1 MAKENMTAIA
11 VNKSLLKEYSSNG
24 VRTVF
29 MDDRTEFQIKLFN
42 PLTTRVS
49 ARIEIDG
56 ESLGN
61 ELILRPGETVWLE
74 RYFNKPNKFRFE
86 TYTVESGSV
95 AVERAIRNNGVVK
108 ISFYKERPNVQ
119 IHIPEYRPGYRGI
132 EPMLE
137 PMCSKYF
144 KGVPIELNTLSSSYN
159 VSPIEA
165 DYRAATM
172 DSYTGFKMNA
182 STTNTK
188 ETGRVSEGSYSTQ
201 QFQTVD
207 MDTEIIPFA
216 TETIKILPR
225 SQKPYTKNDLE
236 KVYCTNC
243 GRKIKPK
250 FKYCPFCGAK
260 Q

>member
-1 MAKENMTAIA
+1 MTNENMTAIA

-29 MDDRTEFQIKLFN
+29 MDDRTEFQIRLFN

-74 RYFNKPNKFRFE
+74 RYFNKPNKFVFE

-95 AVERAIRNNGVVK
+95 AVERAIRNNGVVTT
-108 ISFYKERPNVQ
+108 SFYKERPSLPVQ
-119 IHIPEYRPGYRGI
+119 IPTYRSI
-132 EPMLE
+132 APMY
-137 PMCSKYF
+137 SGGF
-144 KGVPIELNTLSSSYN
+144 KGIGPVEPGTWSCSYN
-159 VSPIEA
+159 VSPAEIDCSITTA
-165 DYRAATM
+165 NSFT
-172 DSYTGFKMNA
+172 T
-182 STTNTK
+182 STSSANTK
-188 ETGRVSEGSYSTQ
+188 ETGRVSEGSYSSQ
-201 QFQTVD
+201 RFQTVD
-207 MDTEIIPFA
+207 MDTEIIPFT

-250 FKYCPFCGAK
+250 FKYCPFCGTK

>member
-1 MAKENMTAIA
+1 MTNENMTAIA

-29 MDDRTEFQIKLFN
+29 MDGHTEFQIKLFN

-56 ESLGN
+56 EYLGN

-74 RYFNKPNKFRFE
+74 RYFNKPNKFVFE

-95 AVERAIRNNGVVK
+95 AVERAIRNNGVVT
-108 ISFYKERPNVQ
+108 ISFYKERPGHSIQ
-119 IHIPEYRPGYRGI
+119 IPAYRPSYKGI
-132 EPMLE
+132 EPMY
-137 PMCSKYF
+137 SR
-144 KGVPIELNTLSSSYN
+144 GISAPISANLSYCCD
-159 VSPIEA
+159 VSPVEM
-165 DYRAATM
+165 DCSVATM
-172 DSYTGFKMNA
+172 DSYTM
-182 STTNTK
+182 STYANTQPATK
-188 ETGRVSEGSYSTQ
+188 ETGRVSEGSYSSQ

-236 KVYCTNC
+236 KIYCTNC

>member
-1 MAKENMTAIA
+1 MTNENMTAIA
-11 VNKSLLKEYSSNG
+11 VNKSLLKEYFSNG

-29 MDDRTEFQIKLFN
+29 MDDCTEFQIKLFN

-74 RYFNKPNKFRFE
+74 RYFDKPNKFRFE

-95 AVERAIRNNGVVK
+95 AVERAIRNNGVIT
-108 ISFYKERPNVQ
+108 ISFHKERPGQQPIQ
-119 IHIPEYRPGYRGI
+119 IPTYKGI
-132 EPMLE
+132 EPMY
-137 PMCSKYF
+137 SKCF
-144 KGVPIELNTLSSSYN
+144 KSVPIELNTLSSSYN

-165 DYRAATM
+165 DYSVATM
-172 DSYTGFKMNA
+172 DSCTM
-182 STTNTK
+182 STSTNTQPITK
-188 ETGRVSEGSYSTQ
+188 ETGRVSEGSYSSQ
-201 QFQTVD
+201 QFQTVN
-207 MDTEIIPFA
+207 MDTEIVPFNI
-216 TETIKILPR
+216 ETIKILPR